1 MLLLVLENIVYVSLV
16 GVHDVNN
23 MVHEYETQE
32 EKHLF
37 ATRMRFLDSGR
48 LHNIH
53 SYIRC
58 AHHNISMVV

>member
-1 MLLLVLENIVYVSLV
+1 MLLLVLEDIVYVSLV
-16 GVHDVNN
+16 SVHDVNK
-23 MVHEYETQE
+23 MVHEHETQE
-32 EKHLF
+32 ENHLF